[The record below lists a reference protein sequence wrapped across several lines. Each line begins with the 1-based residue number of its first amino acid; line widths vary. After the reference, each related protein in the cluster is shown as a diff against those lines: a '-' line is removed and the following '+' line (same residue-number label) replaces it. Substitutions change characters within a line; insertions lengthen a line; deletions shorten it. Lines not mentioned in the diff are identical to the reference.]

1 MKLTAPKKAP
11 PTTAISHVCAI
22 TCCSCST
29 SLAIWNGVPCGL
41 GTCIALMAGRTV
53 LEPVIARYRNK
64 MKGRYFRGDAAFA
77 NPEVYELWR
86 PRATNTPSG
95 CRPTRS
101 YRNSSAGC

>member
-1 MKLTAPKKAP
+1 VKLMAPKKAP

-29 SLAIWNGVPCGL
+29 SSAIWNGVPCGL

-64 MKGRYFRGDAAFA
+64 MKGRYFRG
-77 NPEVYELWR
+77 
-86 PRATNTPSG
+86 
-95 CRPTRS
+95 
-101 YRNSSAGC
+101 